1 MKNNFKEII
10 TYGQKLKVLFVED
23 NENVR
28 TQLLKLL
35 NNFFKNIEIESD
47 GFSAYNNYMNYYKEN
62 NINYDLVIT
71 DLSMPKLNG
80 IELSKKIF
88 KHNANQIII
97 VISAQTELEKLQKL
111 TDIGIHN
118 FLRKPVDY
126 RELLDTLT
134 SIINKI
140 SKEKIISKQ

>member
-1 MKNNFKEII
+1 MENDFKEII

-35 NNFFKNIEIESD
+35 NNFFENIEIECD
-47 GFSAYNNYMNYYKEN
+47 GFSAYNNYMKYYEKHKV
-62 NINYDLVIT
+62 NYDLVIT

-80 IELSKKIF
+80 IELSKKIIR
-88 KHNANQIII
+88 HNANQIII
-97 VISAQTELEKLQKL
+97 VISAQTESEKLQKL

-126 RELLDTLT
+126 RELLNSLTL
-134 SIINKI
+134 IINKI
-140 SKEKIISKQ
+140 KKEKTISKQ